1 MISVL
6 IIFLSTISLILL
18 NFFCKKKLFLLDH
31 KTLAHKSFVSNNVV
45 PLTGGTLL
53 ILNLILFSS
62 NKFFL
67 IFCIL
72 IFILGILSDLHIII
86 NPLKKFIIQFT
97 LVFIYIY
104 IFDLNIIV
112 TKIFFID
119 YLLKI
124 KIFSIIFTVFC
135 LLILMNGTNFIDGVN
150 TLASGYYIIIFSII
164 LYLSSKSQLNLNF
177 NDFYYLLLSLVVIY
191 FFNVLSKNYLGDSG
205 SFLLSFVTG
214 CYLITFCNNNLYLLK
229 SVSPI
234 FILLLLWYPA
244 FENFFSI
251 LRRLINKAHPSNP
264 DNYHLHQL
272 LFIFIKLNF
281 KNKIKI
287 NNINSLTGNL
297 INFYNLL
304 IFVLA
309 SQIYY
314 HTKYLSYLVIFN
326 ILVYLSCYYLFKKN
340 INKNYFN

>member
-104 IFDLNIIV
+104 IFDLNIII

-135 LLILMNGTNFIDGVN
+135 LLILMNGTNFIDAIEMFFNDPDTDSIIMIGEIGGNAETDAAEFIKHSKIKKPVVGFIAGKTAPPGKRMGHAGAIISGGSDTAESKIEAMKSAGIVVSDSPGLMGR
-150 TLASGYYIIIFSII
+150 TLAE
-164 LYLSSKSQLNLNF
+164 
-177 NDFYYLLLSLVVIY
+177 
-191 FFNVLSKNYLGDSG
+191 
-205 SFLLSFVTG
+205 
-214 CYLITFCNNNLYLLK
+214 LLK
-229 SVSPI
+229 
-234 FILLLLWYPA
+234 
-244 FENFFSI
+244 N
-251 LRRLINKAHPSNP
+251 R
-264 DNYHLHQL
+264 
-272 LFIFIKLNF
+272 
-281 KNKIKI
+281 
-287 NNINSLTGNL
+287 
-297 INFYNLL
+297 
-304 IFVLA
+304 
-309 SQIYY
+309 
-314 HTKYLSYLVIFN
+314 
-326 ILVYLSCYYLFKKN
+326 
-340 INKNYFN
+340 

>member
-6 IIFLSTISLILL
+6 IIFLSTISLIVL
-18 NFFCKKKLFLLDH
+18 NFFCKKKFFLLDH
-31 KTLAHKSFVSNNVV
+31 KILAHKSFVSTNAV
-45 PLTGGTLL
+45 PLTGGTVL

-86 NPLKKFIIQFT
+86 NPLKKFIIQLI
-97 LVFIYIY
+97 LVSLCIY
-104 IFDLNIIV
+104 IFDLNIVV

-124 KIFSIIFTVFC
+124 EIFSIIFSIFC

-150 TLASGYYIIIFSII
+150 TLASGYYVIIFSII

-191 FFNVLSKNYLGDSG
+191 FFNVRSKNYLGDSG
-205 SFLLSFVTG
+205 SFLLSFVAG
-214 CYLITFCNNNLYLLK
+214 CYLIVFCNNNLYLLK
-229 SVSPI
+229 PVSPI

-251 LRRLINKAHPSNP
+251 LRRLINKVHPSNP
-264 DNYHLHQL
+264 DNHHLHQL

-281 KNKIKI
+281 KNRIKI

-326 ILVYLSCYYLFKKN
+326 ILVYLGCYYLFKKN
-340 INKNYFN
+340 INKSYSN